1 MDGLYNKH
9 EMVDNIIKTLGGISV
24 RGETNVNLLSSA
36 FQMLYALQEGQKNED
51 RATNQKIE
59 LLKSQLKAATEPKPE
74 EPGGDVLG
82 GEHYDLKFGGAE
94 NGND

>member
-9 EMVDNIIKTLGGISV
+9 EMVDNIINALGGVSV
-24 RGETNVNLLSSA
+24 RGETSVNLLSSA
-36 FQMLYALQEGQKNED
+36 FQMLYALREGMKNED
-51 RATNQKIE
+51 KTTNEKIE